1 MCPLER
7 ERDEV
12 AVPSVD
18 QTVAPLCS
26 SVDLQYANLW
36 SSDADDDVQGERVTE
51 KIESIQSNACG
62 ALTIRGGGNAE
73 SDAEAIINKQSCPRF
88 FRNYYRVGW

>member
-1 MCPLER
+1 MCSLG
-7 ERDEV
+7 RDEV
-12 AVPSVD
+12 AVPSVA

-51 KIESIQSNACG
+51 KIEPIQSNA
-62 ALTIRGGGNAE
+62 
-73 SDAEAIINKQSCPRF
+73 
-88 FRNYYRVGW
+88 